1 MSDETDH
8 PREPSPFNAVPPLI
22 VALALAIFGMECL
35 FALASEGMVGGPQAV
50 GWRLEA
56 IQTFGY
62 SNRAQ
67 AWMIENGTLRAEFL
81 WRYVT
86 YPFVHANFIHASF
99 AAVMVLALGKF
110 VAERMPGWA
119 VLGVFFGASIIGA
132 AVYGLL
138 FPEGPG
144 YYGAYPG
151 VYGLIGGFT
160 YLVWLRLGQMGENQI
175 RAFTMIG
182 FLLAIQLVFGLMYG
196 GGSGW
201 VADVAGFAAGFGL
214 SFVLAPG
221 GWQKIRDRLRQR

>member
-1 MSDETDH
+1 MSDDQDYI
-8 PREPSPFNAVPPLI
+8 REPSPFNAVPPL
-22 VALALAIFGMECL
+22 VVVVALAIFVIECL
-35 FALASEGMVGGPQAV
+35 FALGARGMVGGPQAV

-56 IQTFGY
+56 IQDFAF

-67 AWMIENGTLRAEFL
+67 AWMIENGVLRVDFL
-81 WRYVT
+81 WRYLT
-86 YPFVHANFIHASF
+86 YPFVHGSFLHAGF
-99 AAVMVLALGKF
+99 AAAMVLALGKF
-110 VAERMPGWA
+110 VGERMAGWA
-119 VLGVFFGASIIGA
+119 VMAVFFGASMLGVAI
-132 AVYGLL
+132 YGLL
-138 FPEGPG
+138 FPDGPG

-221 GWQKIRDRLRQR
+221 GWAKIRDRLRQR